1 MYGQGA
7 RGRELPMNRQE
18 AVLLLKEMAA
28 VCGSFHD
35 AQLVSIEKNKK
46 SNSWELHVNSIPHPS
61 EVVCLEKIVDSHGL
75 EMVTING
82 SLVFRV
88 SKNS

>member
-1 MYGQGA
+1 
-7 RGRELPMNRQE
+7 MNRQE

-35 AQLVSIEKNKK
+35 AQAVSIEKNKK
-46 SNSWELHVNSIPHPS
+46 SDSWELHVSSIPHPT
-61 EVVCLEKIVDSHGL
+61 EVLCLEKIVATHGL

-82 SLVFRV
+82 RLVFRE
-88 SKNS
+88 K